1 MRVFL
6 RPPLIYIS
14 YMIQKVSAVRSR
26 EYLPLRVLE
35 LLESCENWNTSGDHQ
50 WQIPATDNAVSL
62 LKPKI
67 EFWYSYTAGLI
78 KSVPFLNPQLI
89 HFMHKFYFYKSRKL
103 QIPSFKYC
111 ARRMMRISKWSWRVS
126 RFGLLLLL
134 LPERRTAGR
143 IGTSGTLWDTSL
155 GYILWCCVIKL

>member
-1 MRVFL
+1 
-6 RPPLIYIS
+6 
-14 YMIQKVSAVRSR
+14 MIQKFLLSEAGSICPWEFWNCWKVVKIEIRLVTINGKS
-26 EYLPLRVLE
+26 LPLTTL
-35 LLESCENWNTSGDHQ
+35 
-50 WQIPATDNAVSL
+50 VSL

-67 EFWYSYTAGLI
+67 GFWYLYTAGLI
-78 KSVPFLNPQLI
+78 RSVPFFNPQSI
-89 HFMHKFYFYKSRKL
+89 HFVHKFYFYKWRKL